1 MSNAA
6 TRVTGLILLLVAA
19 VWTIGSFW
27 LIPPGFG
34 GASITPRS
42 FPVGLGL
49 LLGALS
55 ILLIAG
61 TFMGN
66 TSLGNGASPV
76 PAPRNPQRGSEYWA
90 LAVTFGFLVAYGVT
104 LNLIGFVPATIVI
117 SAALL
122 YAVLGTRSPSI
133 LVGLPL
139 GLTFLIWFVM
149 GKLMGVYLPRG
160 ALIAGV

>member
-19 VWTIGSFW
+19 VWTVGSLW

-42 FPVGLGL
+42 FPVYLGL
-49 LLGALS
+49 ILGALS
-55 ILLIAG
+55 LLLIGG
-61 TFMGN
+61 TFIR
-66 TSLGNGASPV
+66 NGAESGFAPV
-76 PAPRNPQRGSEYWA
+76 PRNSERGSEYWA
-90 LAVTFGFLVAYGVT
+90 RAVTFGCLVAYGVT
-104 LNLIGFVPATIVI
+104 LDLVGFVPATLAV
-117 SAALL
+117 SATIL
-122 YAVLGTRSPSI
+122 YAVFGTRSPAI

-139 GLTFLIWFVM
+139 GLTFVIWFVM

-160 ALIAGV
+160 TLIAGV